1 MDADQHWQMRVRML
15 EERQHQLM
23 EGLDDMGLDEIR
35 WTVRLLADALSQERW
50 RSLLAGY
57 HELLP
62 VERTRVFLQEFI
74 PQCTQLAI
82 LDLQAKREA
91 PSDRL
96 QTLTDTDLQSMS
108 AMEKWKLIAR
118 EPRTLDPE
126 RIARELTRLALCLQ
140 IDLLYD
146 AMLARAVIEFPFYFQ
161 LQEALKRL
169 PASEIYR
176 LSDVAAV
183 GIPALEHFPAAEAA
197 KRLAGLRQEIAQAAG
212 FTAPVQELL
221 GASMDRLPKE
231 YFPPAGPERVPPDR
245 LVEAARQ
252 LEGFSPEELRLNL
265 QILADQL
272 SIREFQ
278 DLLGPMRSQYP
289 SLSQMPPEALRRLVA
304 TLACH
309 LENRSLSDFI
319 QRYRTGKFLAL
330 PCVTSEVWNL
340 LPQRERLGLL
350 ERDNAAMDIAQVGR
364 HLAKILMSQDYQTLD
379 DAKAQMAIVTS
390 PLYQEL
396 VQRLTRLG
404 DRDGVLMLLSLNQS
418 VTRMVLAMEQAPR
431 EGRGEVME
439 KIRRIIGGALG
450 LSETELSSRGDARS
464 R

>member
-1 MDADQHWQMRVRML
+1 
-15 EERQHQLM
+15 
-23 EGLDDMGLDEIR
+23 
-35 WTVRLLADALSQERW
+35 
-50 RSLLAGY
+50 
-57 HELLP
+57 
-62 VERTRVFLQEFI
+62 
-74 PQCTQLAI
+74 
-82 LDLQAKREA
+82 
-91 PSDRL
+91 
-96 QTLTDTDLQSMS
+96 
-108 AMEKWKLIAR
+108 
-118 EPRTLDPE
+118 
-126 RIARELTRLALCLQ
+126 
-140 IDLLYD
+140 
-146 AMLARAVIEFPFYFQ
+146 
-161 LQEALKRL
+161 
-169 PASEIYR
+169 
-176 LSDVAAV
+176 
-183 GIPALEHFPAAEAA
+183 
-197 KRLAGLRQEIAQAAG
+197 
-212 FTAPVQELL
+212 
-221 GASMDRLPKE
+221 MDRLPKE

-272 SIREFQ
+272 SLREFQ
-278 DLLGPMRSQYP
+278 DLLGPMRSQFP
-289 SLSQMPPEALRRLVA
+289 SLSQMPPEALRRFVA
-304 TLACH
+304 TIACH
-309 LENRSLSDFI
+309 LGNRSLSDFI

-390 PLYQEL
+390 PLYQDL

-404 DRDGVLMLLSLNQS
+404 DRDGVPMLLSLNQS

-450 LSETELSSRGDARS
+450 LSETELSSRGDAGS